1 MKLSMKIK
9 IKEWIK
15 RYGWAEVI
23 SLMLT
28 VLSSWLAFKLTNSKI
43 TTALIGTW
51 IGNIGYF
58 GTILIGDILL
68 AQKQLRSIDKPY
80 SLTTFYKNI
89 RALLV
94 EFGIAELFDSLFIRP
109 VLMYYLPIWMDNLS
123 VGVVL
128 AKLLADI
135 TFYIPAIVSYE
146 LSKKKLR
153 NFE

>member
-1 MKLSMKIK
+1 MKIK